1 SRRSCCSSRRAAGSR
16 RSWPCCGTCAA
27 RPAAPPQ
34 TSCSSIRTGRRGTS
48 SSAPSCA
55 GCPGCGCT
63 SGTPRR
69 TGASSRRSC
78 RRSARTGRS
87 ARRGP
92 AARARCSTTSPS
104 TGGPPVSSTGCAWS
118 VSRPSWPAPTPG
130 RAGASRSPRA
140 ASRWTRTGP
149 RRSWWRARR
158 RGRCCRA
165 AAGWASATAASA
177 ACAPGGSATC
187 APARSTARRA
197 RSSRRASRP
206 PPARWRS
213 NFERSTTMTITDV
226 DTRSPGAR
234 RLESVSDRLTDEDY
248 ANIARELDALRE
260 EIMSGLGE
268 RDAAYIRR
276 VLRWQRGLEVGGRAL
291 LLMSSLPP
299 AWVAGTVTLAVAKI
313 LENMEIGHNV
323 MHGQWDWMR
332 DPKIH
337 STTWEWDNVS
347 PADQWKHSHNFIHHT
362 YTNVLGKDNDVGY
375 GILRVAPEQKW
386 SPVHLAQPLYN
397 LLLAMFFEYGV
408 AVHDLE

>member
-1 SRRSCCSSRRAAGSR
+1 
-16 RSWPCCGTCAA
+16 
-27 RPAAPPQ
+27 
-34 TSCSSIRTGRRGTS
+34 
-48 SSAPSCA
+48 
-55 GCPGCGCT
+55 
-63 SGTPRR
+63 
-69 TGASSRRSC
+69 
-78 RRSARTGRS
+78 
-87 ARRGP
+87 
-92 AARARCSTTSPS
+92 
-104 TGGPPVSSTGCAWS
+104 
-118 VSRPSWPAPTPG
+118 
-130 RAGASRSPRA
+130 
-140 ASRWTRTGP
+140 
-149 RRSWWRARR
+149 
-158 RGRCCRA
+158 
-165 AAGWASATAASA
+165 
-177 ACAPGGSATC
+177 
-187 APARSTARRA
+187 
-197 RSSRRASRP
+197 
-206 PPARWRS
+206 
-213 NFERSTTMTITDV
+213 MTITDV
-226 DTRSPGAR
+226 DTRSPGAK
-234 RLESVSDRLTDEDY
+234 RLGSVSDRLTDEDY

-276 VLRWQRGLEVGGRAL
+276 VIRWQRGLEVGGRAL

-408 AVHDLE
+408 AVHDLEIDKIRNGEVDEEVTREKLRAVGRKIRRQWGKDYLAFPLLSGPQFFSTLAANFTANVIRNVWAHTIIFCGHFPGDVELFGEERLEGETKGEWYVRQLCGSANIRGGSLFHLMTGNLSHQIEHHLFPDMPSNRYAEIAPRIRALCERYGLPYHTGSLSEQVTSTWKKIVRYAFPGGKPIGKSRGPAARARARAKALAG